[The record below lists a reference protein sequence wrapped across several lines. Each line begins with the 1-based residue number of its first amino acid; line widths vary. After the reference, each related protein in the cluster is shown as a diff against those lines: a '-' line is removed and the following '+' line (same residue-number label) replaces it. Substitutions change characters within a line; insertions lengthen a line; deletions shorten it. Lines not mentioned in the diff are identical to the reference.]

1 MKATETLEMAR
12 LVSQVTEP
20 MLGIKVEEAADPYN
34 SVTQEWRTASMPIDG
49 PCPLTV
55 AVAADQDC
63 CRTLGA
69 NMFSTPESDVDQG
82 MIEDALCE
90 IVNMTAG
97 LLKSAMSIDQALGL
111 SEIRNEVLLSTANE
125 DAWIA
130 HHLQAGQLNMV
141 LAVATRVV

>member
-20 MLGIKVEEAADPYN
+20 MLGIKVEEAAEPYN

-63 CRTLGA
+63 CRTLDA

-82 MIEDALCE
+82 MIEDALSE

-130 HHLQAGQLNMV
+130 HHLQASQLNMV